1 MKPTKA
7 VLLLSGGLDSATC
20 LAIARA
26 VGRRVYAL
34 SFDYG
39 QRHRAEIR
47 RARAL
52 ARRLGCEAH
61 RVVRIDLPGRH
72 VSALTSRRIAVPT
85 RGVRKTTI
93 PATYVPARN
102 TIFLSYALSWAESVG
117 ASEIWI
123 GANVIDYSGYPDC
136 RPRYLRAFERMA
148 NLATRAGVTGKQSF
162 RVLAPLLQMT
172 KVEIIQTGLALGLDY
187 SRTLSC
193 YNPSRDGRPCRKCD
207 SCRIREAA
215 FRELGLPNRYK

>member
-1 MKPTKA
+1 MRTGKA
-7 VLLLSGGLDSATC
+7 VVLLSGGIDSATC

-72 VSALTSRRIAVPT
+72 VSALTTRRIAVPT
-85 RGVRKTTI
+85 RGVRRGTI

-102 TIFLSYALSWAESVG
+102 TIFLAFALSWAESVG

-136 RPRYLRAFERMA
+136 RPRYLRAFEKMA
-148 NLATRAGVTGKQSF
+148 NLATRAGATGKQSF
-162 RVLAPLLQMT
+162 RILAPLLRMT
-172 KVEIIQTGLALGLDY
+172 KTEILQTGLALGLDY

-193 YNPSRDGRPCRKCD
+193 YDPSRAGRVCGKCD
-207 SCRIREAA
+207 SCRIRAAA
-215 FRELGLPNRYK
+215 FRELGMLNTFK